1 MGTSCCKNTSDDVV
15 LNNGY
20 TRFDNKK
27 KNVLEST
34 LPELR
39 KSIEALNEDIVRLQT
54 ENNTLINENISFKN
68 VITSLKIKIANLEEQ
83 QVK

>member
-1 MGTSCCKNTSDDVV
+1 MGTSCCKNTGDDVV

-27 KNVLEST
+27 KNVLEAT

-39 KSIEALNEDIVRLQT
+39 NSIEALNEDIVRLQT
-54 ENNTLINENISFKN
+54 DNNTLINENMSFKN
-68 VITSLKIKIANLEEQ
+68 VITTLKIKLANLEEQ